1 MEKFVI
7 VMVSDDQSGSTKY
20 WNGRG
25 MVEVQSE
32 SFAYNNKADAR
43 QAMAS
48 IVSVYSDYELSVR
61 RATYALTIE

>member
-7 VMVSDDQSGSTKY
+7 VMVPDDQNGSTKY
-20 WNGRG
+20 WNGRE
-25 MVEVQSE
+25 MIDDQSE

-43 QAMAS
+43 QAMAG

-61 RATYALTIE
+61 KATYALIIE